1 MIFSLASVAFA
12 LRSVA
17 QDLWLKICSLAF
29 WLRAQESGSSWEGG
43 IIPGG
48 IIYSSHLKEWCV
60 RESLVFKNLYKNP
73 RGKQECGGVWSIRCK
88 PTRCHRVCF

>member
-1 MIFSLASVAFA
+1 MIFSLASVVFGSKSA
-12 LRSVA
+12 A

-29 WLRAQESGSSWEGG
+29 LAQCPRERFITGG

-48 IIYSSHLKEWCV
+48 IIYSSRLKRWCV

-73 RGKQECGGVWSIRCK
+73 LGKQECGGV
-88 PTRCHRVCF
+88 